1 MIVILLTIAS
11 RPIVRM
17 SDPPRKL
24 ANWGPINYDYVED
37 LNRPPSLQ
45 SSEARSLVSDM
56 SDMEP
61 ITFTNRPSAIR
72 SSKPKICYIKK
83 KVRWDPALAPEPD
96 TAPAESHQASG
107 AESYTTISPQ
117 QEYVN
122 SQSLSA
128 AYTPGAS
135 GGSEKQK
142 GKMKAAPFD
151 AEEECR
157 MHSSSVEHS
166 GSAHHTY
173 AQKRNTG
180 FHGAQYERDL
190 ERLGIRLGVTN
201 LDDNTNK

>member
-1 MIVILLTIAS
+1 
-11 RPIVRM
+11 M

-56 SDMEP
+56 SDMGP
-61 ITFTNRPSAIR
+61 ITFTNRPTAIR

-83 KVRWDPALAPEPD
+83 KVRWDPALDPEPD
-96 TAPAESHQASG
+96 STPAESHQASG

-122 SQSLSA
+122 NKVLSA

-135 GGSEKQK
+135 GLSEKQK
-142 GKMKAAPFD
+142 GKMKMASLD

-157 MHSSSVEHS
+157 MRNSSAEHAES
-166 GSAHHTY
+166 TRHTY
-173 AQKRNTG
+173 AQKRITG
-180 FHGAQYERDL
+180 FHGAQYEQDL
-190 ERLGIRLGVTN
+190 ERLGIRLGVAN
-201 LDDNTNK
+201 LDYNTNE